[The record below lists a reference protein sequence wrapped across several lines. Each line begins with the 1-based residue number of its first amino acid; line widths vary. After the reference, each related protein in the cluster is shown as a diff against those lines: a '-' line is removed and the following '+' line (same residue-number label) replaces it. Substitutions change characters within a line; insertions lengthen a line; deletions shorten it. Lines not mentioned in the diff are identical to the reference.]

1 MLKVFFQITA
11 ILYLKQHCQW
21 AHHCMFYKWAV
32 LSTDVTELC
41 AFSALMLLVGHQE
54 EHPVC
59 KNWVMRC
66 CYSFL
71 SGARCRLFAYGPAD
85 ATASQNPIVS
95 CLIEIQT
102 AFTFLVPAY
111 PGCPGKEPVKW
122 VYCSCSSSR
131 VGVWMSVR
139 CLLLGGIQEATA
151 HARVGSQQARCWTQS
166 HVSVLTCQ
174 PELTVSLVRVKKSK
188 GSPYSIT
195 KRRVPEVI
203 PVLGSQPAGDVSH
216 KPYSSCLLYTS
227 PSPRD

>member
-1 MLKVFFQITA
+1 
-11 ILYLKQHCQW
+11 
-21 AHHCMFYKWAV
+21 MFCKWAV

-41 AFSALMLLVGHQE
+41 AFIALMLLVGHQE
-54 EHPVC
+54 EHPAC

-71 SGARCRLFAYGPAD
+71 SEARCRLFAYGPAD
-85 ATASQNPIVS
+85 ATASQNPIIS
-95 CLIEIQT
+95 CLVEIQT
-102 AFTFLVPAY
+102 GFTFLVPAY
-111 PGCPGKEPVKW
+111 PGCPGKEAVKW
-122 VYCSCSSSR
+122 VYCSSSTSSSSR

-195 KRRVPEVI
+195 KRRVLELI
-203 PVLGSQPAGDVSH
+203 PVLGSQPAGDTTTV
-216 KPYSSCLLYTS
+216 
-227 PSPRD
+227 